1 MQQYDEWLIDFQVQ
15 HGRKPS
21 DKEVAEA
28 ARNGFTLS
36 SGLSRQKNSKFRQVL
51 SKVGLG
57 DLKFSWF
64 LVLEILLL
72 ICIALFG
79 YVVGYLFI

>member
-28 ARNGFTLS
+28 AKTGFALS

-51 SKVGLG
+51 SQV
-57 DLKFSWF
+57 
-64 LVLEILLL
+64 
-72 ICIALFG
+72 
-79 YVVGYLFI
+79 

>member
-21 DKEVAEA
+21 DKS
-28 ARNGFTLS
+28 GFALS
-36 SGLSRQKNSKFRQVL
+36 SGLSRQKQSKFRQVL
-51 SKVGLG
+51 SKLGLG